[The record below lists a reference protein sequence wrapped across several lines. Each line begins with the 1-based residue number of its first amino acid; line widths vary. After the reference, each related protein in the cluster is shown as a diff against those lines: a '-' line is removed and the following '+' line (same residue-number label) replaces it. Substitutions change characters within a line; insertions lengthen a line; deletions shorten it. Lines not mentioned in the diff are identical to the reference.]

1 MKKNICAKI
10 IYIIFVICI
19 VFINCNNIF
28 ATDYSSIYGPITS
41 GRGNVAVSN
50 PLSKSG
56 GIIIGTIKWIGV
68 AVLIGAVI
76 VKGIKYVTISP
87 EGKAQIKQ
95 EIIMLSIGALI
106 LFSFGT
112 LIDIVYEMVANSGMN
127 S

>member
-28 ATDYSSIYGPITS
+28 ATDYSSIYEPITTA
-41 GRGNVAVSN
+41 GGN
-50 PLSKSG
+50 PLNKSG

-95 EIIMLSIGALI
+95 EIIMLLIGALI

-112 LIDIVYEMVANSGMN
+112 LIDIVYEIVSNSGMN